1 MFQEAFLAKIT
12 RPKPSNVY
20 LRENFFSILDKCRK
34 KPVIWL
40 SAPPGTGKTTLISSY
55 IESRDLRCLWYQV
68 DSADRDLSTFFHY
81 LGLAAAKTNPNKKE
95 PLPHLTPEYQLGIQ
109 IFTRKYFAKLFTLL
123 GKNSLIIFD
132 NYQEVSAESI
142 LHEVV
147 YDGLDIMP
155 NGINVIMISRTGA
168 PPILSRM
175 RLAQSMEVVTWDE
188 LRLTVDE
195 VKGIASQRG
204 NKISNDDIRKMLATT
219 EGWAAGVVLMLDS
232 LDRATGMPIDKFK
245 PDSIFNYFA
254 EGLFNKFSQEIKD
267 FLLITSILPIMTAEM
282 AKELTGNNKA
292 AAIIS
297 HLVDINYFI
306 QAHGSDQIYFQYHHL
321 FRDFLVARLKNEAD
335 NDEITKIEYK
345 AASLLVK
352 SGRIDDAIVLYYS
365 LGAWD
370 PLVSLI
376 LKEAP
381 AMLGQG
387 RYQTLKEW
395 LTLLPEYVTN
405 EQPWL
410 LYWKGSCYLPFE
422 QYKSRLFF
430 EKAFEAF
437 YEEKNPNGIFQSWC
451 GIVEAAVHGFDDF
464 KILDHWIDSMDGLL
478 AEYPVLPSKE
488 IEGRVSL
495 CMFMALSFRAP
506 QHLEINVWVNK
517 TCDLIKVIPN
527 QEVLAVIILYL
538 IDYFLWTGEMEKA
551 DLLVNLASKK
561 LRNKC
566 NSPMALISIKLT
578 EALNAWYHGR
588 SQICIAAVSD
598 GLKIAGAKGVNV
610 FNYFLFEEGAISALT
625 SGDIKKAE
633 EYLEEARLVL
643 DDRKRFC
650 ASYYHHLVACCKL
663 LRKDLS
669 GAFESEKLSFD
680 LARETGSPF
689 AEGMTRTGIAL
700 LHYELGAPQKA
711 ALEILKARELAI
723 KTGSGLIEFVSYIF
737 DAYFALD
744 GGNRS
749 EAVEKLK
756 NAMSLGS
763 KKGLMNFHMWRPDI
777 MARLCLLSL
786 DEGIEVEYV
795 KRLILQR
802 DIFPDDIDQLL
813 EEKNWPWRIKIY
825 TMNGFNIIK
834 DGIPLRFNTKAPR
847 KSIDVLK
854 LMISLGGRDV
864 PESRIL
870 DTLWDDSDGDAAHVA
885 FTTIL
890 KRLRHIL
897 GFDDAIVL
905 RNGCLTINQRYCW
918 VDALVFMTLI
928 AKAEATNS
936 NSSSEESSIRLFEGA
951 IKLYNARY
959 TISPADNHWSILFYE
974 NIKSKYIRAIIKLGA
989 YLEKTGETKKAV
1001 ECYRKGIENEPLS
1014 EELYNRLL
1022 ACLLRSGLEG
1032 EALALYKSM
1041 TKVFKEVLGI
1051 EPSPN
1056 IMKIFKNLSANQS
1069 SKPYVSFP

>member
-1 MFQEAFLAKIT
+1 MHKEASFAKIT
-12 RPKPSNVY
+12 RPKPRNVY
-20 LRENFFSILDKCRK
+20 LRENFFSIIDKCRK

-40 SAPPGTGKTTLISSY
+40 SAPPGTGKTTLITSY
-55 IESRDLRCLWYQV
+55 IESRNLRCLWYQV
-68 DSADRDLSTFFHY
+68 DSADRDLATFFHY
-81 LGLAAAKTNPNKKE
+81 LGLATAKTNPNKKE
-95 PLPHLTPEYQLGIQ
+95 LLPHLTPEYQLGIQ
-109 IFTRKYFAKLFTLL
+109 AFTREYFAKLFKLL

-147 YDGLDIMP
+147 RYGLDVMP
-155 NGINVIMISRTGA
+155 DSINVIMISRTSA

-175 RLAQSMEVVTWDE
+175 RLTQLMEVVTWDE
-188 LRLTVDE
+188 LRLTIDE
-195 VKGIASQRG
+195 VRGIASQRG
-204 NKISNDDIRKMLATT
+204 NKIFDDDIRKMLAKT
-219 EGWAAGVVLMLDS
+219 EGWTAGVVLMLDS
-232 LDRATGMPIDKFK
+232 LDRATVMPIDKFK

-254 EGLFNKFSQEIKD
+254 NGLFNKFSQEIKD
-267 FLLITSILPIMTAEM
+267 FLLKTSILPIMTAEM
-282 AKELTGNNKA
+282 AAELTGNNRA

-306 QAHGSDQIYFQYHHL
+306 QSHVSDQIYFQYHHL
-321 FRDFLVARLKNEAD
+321 FRDFLITRLKDEAD
-335 NDEITKIEYK
+335 KDEITKIEYT
-345 AASLLVK
+345 AASLLAK
-352 SGRIDDAIVLYYS
+352 SGRIDDAVGLYYS
-365 LGAWD
+365 LDAWD
-370 PLVSLI
+370 SLMSLI
-376 LKEAP
+376 LRETP

-395 LTLLPEYVTN
+395 LTLLPEHVIN
-405 EQPWL
+405 ENPWL

-422 QYKSRLFF
+422 QDKSRFFF
-430 EKAFEAF
+430 EKSFEAF
-437 YEEKNPNGIFQSWC
+437 YEKKDPTGIFQSWC

-464 KILDHWIDSMDGLL
+464 KILDRWIDSMDDLL
-478 AEYPVLPSKE
+478 AEYPILPSKE

-506 QHLEINVWVNK
+506 QHPGINVWVNK
-517 TCDLIKVIPN
+517 TCDLIRVIPN
-527 QEVLAVIILYL
+527 QEMLAVIILYL

-551 DLLVNLASKK
+551 DLLVDMASKK
-561 LRNKC
+561 LRDKC

-588 SQICIAAVSD
+588 SQLCDEAVSD

-610 FNYFLFEEGAISALT
+610 FNYFLFGHGAVSALT
-625 SGDIKKAE
+625 SGDLKKAE

-643 DDRKRFC
+643 DEKKRFC
-650 ASYYHHLVACCKL
+650 ASYYHHIVACLKL
-663 LRKDLS
+663 LRKDFS
-669 GAFESEKLSFD
+669 GGFESERLSFD

-723 KTGSGLIEFVSYIF
+723 KTGSRLVEFVSYIF

-749 EAVEKLK
+749 EAVEKLR
-756 NAMSLGS
+756 NALSLGS
-763 KKGLMNFHMWRPDI
+763 KKGFVNFHMWRPDI

-786 DEGIEVEYV
+786 EEGIEIDYV

-802 DIFPDDIDQLL
+802 DIFPNDIDQVL

-825 TMNGFNIIK
+825 AMSGFNIIK
-834 DGIPLRFNTKAPR
+834 DGIPLRFSTKAPR
-847 KSIDVLK
+847 KTIDVLK
-854 LMISLGGRDV
+854 LLISLGGKDV

-870 DTLWDDSDGDAAHVA
+870 DTLWEDSEGDAAHVA

-890 KRLRHIL
+890 KRLRHML

-918 VDALVFMTLI
+918 VDALIFMTLI
-928 AKAEATNS
+928 AMAETA
-936 NSSSEESSIRLFEGA
+936 NSSSSSEKSSIRLLDGA

-959 TISPADNHWSILFYE
+959 NISPADNYWSILFYE
-974 NIKSKYIRAIIKLGA
+974 SVKRKYIRAIIKLGA
-989 YLEKTGETKKAV
+989 YLEKTGETKKAI
-1001 ECYRKGIENEPLS
+1001 ERYRKGIENEPLT
-1014 EELYNRLL
+1014 EELYTSLL
-1022 ACLLRSGLEG
+1022 ACLLKNGLEG

-1041 TKVFKEVLGI
+1041 TKLFKEVLGI
-1051 EPSPN
+1051 EPSSN
-1056 IMKIFKNLSANQS
+1056 IMKIFKSLPANQS
-1069 SKPYVSFP
+1069 SKP